1 MSTAPEKNDEVE
13 YESGSESGSGS
24 ESVNE
29 NMSQS
34 NDDDIDVEEIF
45 GDDDDEDMDPVT
57 VMAEILETALI
68 TPEGETICGAVINM
82 GRQLE
87 MQNKI
92 LVKLLATLQK
102 N

>member
-1 MSTAPEKNDEVE
+1 MSTAPEKNDESE
-13 YESGSESGSGS
+13 YESDSDSETVDEVMSRPSES
-24 ESVNE
+24 
-29 NMSQS
+29 
-34 NDDDIDVEEIF
+34 DIDVEEIL
-45 GDDDDEDMDPVT
+45 GEDDEEDMDSVT
-57 VMAEILETALI
+57 VMAEILEAALI
-68 TPEGETICGAVINM
+68 TPEGETICSAVINM

>member
-1 MSTAPEKNDEVE
+1 MSTAPVKNDESE
-13 YESGSESGSGS
+13 YESESES
-24 ESVNE
+24 ETVNE
-29 NMSQS
+29 GMSQL
-34 NDDDIDVEEIF
+34 NEDDIDVEEILSE
-45 GDDDDEDMDPVT
+45 DDEEDMDPT
-57 VMAEILETALI
+57 AVMAEILEAALI
-68 TPEGETICGAVINM
+68 TPEGETICSAVINM